1 MKKVSDIIIRL
12 GMARFGHEFR
22 TTASIGELKEGTVL
36 KYCTKEVAQEFPQY
50 KIKLRGVGEYY
61 FFDEQNRRV
70 IAISGGVD
78 KDESIVDALME
89 FVEAPKPK
97 PRSKPVLTEQPI
109 VSVNNVKGDKGD
121 KGDKG
126 EVGQPGPR
134 GMMGPEGPQGVPGLK
149 GDVGERGEP
158 GEKGESGE
166 RGEKGEPG
174 PQGEKGEKGDRGEQG
189 QRGEPGPQGPE
200 GPRGVQGSKGDK
212 GDKGEKGDQGI
223 PGPQGERGLPGEQGA
238 KGEKGETGPE
248 GKQGPVG
255 PQGPQGA
262 KGEIGPIG
270 PQGAVGPAGP
280 HGEVGVANAIY
291 PLKLDDKTISLE
303 QKYISEIISGVESKV
318 SAQSSGGGNV
328 SVYESGTKRV
338 KNLRSIDFLD
348 GFILDVDKNNLK
360 VSVDVDALQGPPGPP
375 GQSTGKVLYL
385 NYSESSD
392 IVPYKVLSENL
403 TTGPEQT
410 LVKNLQTY
418 NSNGYQT
425 TSVENFITA
434 SGYPN
439 LTKID
444 PGIFDVTLYAL
455 VDGDGGGR
463 ECYLFVRLY
472 KRTSAGVET
481 AIAQSDNSD
490 KITTSLVEHSF
501 EIVIPQP
508 VVLNATDRLFLE
520 VYAVHRGNSHALTLK
535 FEGTSH
541 YSHVHTNLGA
551 SVQAGVSSLNSLTG
565 ALSITAGNDIV
576 VTPSGSNIEVALAS
590 SLDGG
595 SF

>member
-1 MKKVSDIIIRL
+1 
-12 GMARFGHEFR
+12 MARFGHEFKA
-22 TTASIGELKEGTVL
+22 TASIGDLKEGTLL
-36 KYCTKEVAQEFPQY
+36 KYCTKELSEEFPQY
-50 KIKLRGVGEYY
+50 KIKLRGIGEYY
-61 FFDEQNRRV
+61 FYDEQNQRV
-70 IAISGGVD
+70 IAIKGGVD
-78 KDESIVDALME
+78 KEESIIDALME
-89 FVEAPKPK
+89 FVEAPKPT
-97 PRSKPVLTEQPI
+97 PKPVLTKQPV
-109 VSVNNVKGDKGD
+109 VSTETVKTVKGERGEKGD
-121 KGDKG
+121 RG
-126 EVGQPGPR
+126 EQGPR
-134 GMMGPEGPQGVPGLK
+134 GFMGPEGPQGLQGIA
-149 GDVGERGEP
+149 GEKGEP
-158 GEKGESGE
+158 GEKGESGLQ
-166 RGEKGEPG
+166 GEKGEPG

-189 QRGEPGPQGPE
+189 QRGEPGPQGQ
-200 GPRGVQGSKGDK
+200 RGLKGDK
-212 GDKGEKGDQGI
+212 GDKGDKGEPGEKGDQGI
-223 PGPQGERGLPGEQGA
+223 PGPQGERGLPGEQGL
-238 KGEKGETGPE
+238 KGEKGDQGPE
-248 GKQGPVG
+248 GKQGPSG
-255 PQGPQGA
+255 QQGIQGPQGS

-280 HGEVGVANAIY
+280 QGEVGVANAIY

-375 GQSTGKVLYL
+375 GQTTGKVLYL

-410 LVKNLQTY
+410 LVKNLATY

-472 KRTSAGVET
+472 KRTLAGVET

-576 VTPSGSNIEVALAS
+576 VTPSGSNIQVALAS